1 MMKVHYICPFS
12 SVSQFFPWGQFPNFD
27 ALDGLKVN
35 IVNDGPVTMQ
45 LDSSQSSKWV
55 PPVRWKLFIVMFN
68 VNI

>member
-1 MMKVHYICPFS
+1 
-12 SVSQFFPWGQFPNFD
+12 
-27 ALDGLKVN
+27 LKVN

-45 LDSSQSSKWV
+45 LDSSQLSKWV